1 MTHFWFL
8 NILIFMINQL
18 LAVPLAPFLAF
29 AIISLFTL
37 RYNRLSTFISI
48 FGIAI
53 SLILSLNLAVNLI
66 ISPIHEEYFMP
77 WIKIGSVQIP
87 LEIIADPLSVMML
100 VVVSL
105 VSLCIQVYSLG
116 YMHGE
121 TGLARYYGFI
131 SLFSFSMLVLVL
143 SNNFVQMYMAWEL
156 VGLCSYLLIGFWYHK
171 PSAAAAG
178 KKAFLTTRLGDVG
191 FLIGIL
197 LIFKLTGTLSFS
209 EVAQAISQGEVA
221 GPAITL
227 ISILVFCGAIGKSAQ
242 FPLHVWLPDAMEGPT
257 PISALIHAA
266 TMVAAGVYLTAR
278 LFFIFLPSTE
288 ALAVVAYIGGFTA
301 LFAATIALAQNDIK
315 KIVAYSTISQLGF
328 MMLALGSGGY
338 TPACFHLMTHAF
350 FKALLFLCAGSVIHS
365 LHSNNIWD
373 GGGLLRKM
381 PITGLCFIMGG
392 LSLAGLPPFAG
403 FFSKDEIILTV
414 FASGNTILFT
424 MAAITVFLTAFYTF
438 RLFFVVFTGEEK
450 KDTHVHESPL
460 VMTLPMILLAI
471 LSLISGW
478 CGPQFSHLI
487 HAEGAFHPEEEPLVM
502 YLSVLL
508 ALAGIFSAWVV
519 YAKKEVS
526 SERLCQQFA
535 PVNSLLTNKYWIDE
549 LYGSTVVRLVQFV
562 SLVSKWID
570 IYLVDGMVNG
580 TGRLTVLFGRL
591 IRLIQTGYLQ
601 NYIFL
606 MIAGIVI
613 LLLIF

>member
-1 MTHFWFL
+1 
-8 NILIFMINQL
+8 MIEQL
-18 LAVPLAPFLAF
+18 LVIPLAPFLAF
-29 AIISLFTL
+29 AVISLLTL

-53 SLILSLNLAVNLI
+53 SLILSLNLAINLI
-66 ISPIHEEYFMP
+66 ISPHLEEYFMP
-77 WIKIGSVQIP
+77 WIKIGAVQIP

-105 VSLCIQVYSLG
+105 VSLAIQVYSIG

-131 SLFSFSMLVLVL
+131 SLFSFSMLTLVL
-143 SNNFVQMYMAWEL
+143 SNNFVQMYIAWEL

-209 EVAQAISQGEVA
+209 EVAKIMEGGGVSNS
-221 GPAITL
+221 AITL
-227 ISILVFCGAIGKSAQ
+227 IAILVFCGALGKSAQ

-266 TMVAAGVYLTAR
+266 TMVAAGVYLVAR
-278 LFFIFLPSTE
+278 VFFVFAAAPS
-288 ALAVVAYIGGFTA
+288 AMVVVAYIGGFTA
-301 LFAATIALAQNDIK
+301 IFAATIALAQNDIK

-381 PITGLCFIMGG
+381 PITAICFIMGG
-392 LSLAGLPPFAG
+392 LSLSGVPPFAG
-403 FFSKDEIILTV
+403 FFSKDEILLTV
-414 FASGNTILFT
+414 FASGNTILF
-424 MAAITVFLTAFYTF
+424 ALASITVFLTALYTF
-438 RLFFVVFTGEEK
+438 RLFFVVFTGPEK
-450 KDTHVHESPL
+450 KVVHESPL
-460 VMTLPMILLAI
+460 VMTLPMIILAI

-487 HAEGAFHPEEEPLVM
+487 HTEGALHPEGEPLVM
-502 YLSVLL
+502 YLAIFL
-508 ALAGIFSAWVV
+508 ALSGIFSAWVV
-519 YAKKEVS
+519 YCKKEVS
-526 SERLCQQFA
+526 SEKLCQQFA

-549 LYGSTVVRLVQFV
+549 LYGSTVVRLVGLV

-570 IYLVDGMVNG
+570 IYLVDGLVNG
-580 TGRLTVLFGRL
+580 LGRLTTLLGRI
-591 IRLIQTGYLQ
+591 IRLIQTGYVQ
-601 NYIFL
+601 NYILL
-606 MIAGIVI
+606 MIAGIII
-613 LLLIF
+613 LLLMF

>member
-1 MTHFWFL
+1 
-8 NILIFMINQL
+8 MINQL

-37 RYNRLSTFISI
+37 RYKRLSTFISI
-48 FGIAI
+48 LGIAI
-53 SLILSLNLAVNLI
+53 SLILSLNIAINLI
-66 ISPIHEEYFMP
+66 ISPSSEEYFMN
-77 WIKIGSVQIP
+77 WIKIGAVQIP
-87 LEIIADPLSVMML
+87 LEIIIDPLSAMML

-105 VSLCIQVYSLG
+105 VSLCIQIYSIG
-116 YMHGE
+116 YMHGD

-131 SLFSFSMLVLVL
+131 SLFSFSMLTLVL
-143 SNNFVQMYMAWEL
+143 SNNFAQMYMAWEL

-178 KKAFLTTRLGDVG
+178 KKAFLVTRLGDVG

-209 EVAQAISQGEVA
+209 EVAHAISQKEVTC
-221 GPAITL
+221 PAITIIAIL
-227 ISILVFCGAIGKSAQ
+227 IFCGAIGKSAQ

-278 LFFIFLPSTE
+278 LFFIFLPSIE
-288 ALAVVAYIGGFTA
+288 ALAIVAYIGGFTA

-381 PITGLCFIMGG
+381 PITAICFIMGG

-403 FFSKDEIILTV
+403 FFSKDEIVLTV
-414 FASGNTILFT
+414 FASGNTLLFF
-424 MAAITVFLTAFYTF
+424 MATLTIFLTAFYTF

-487 HAEGAFHPEEEPLVM
+487 HTEDALHPEGEPLVM
-502 YLSVLL
+502 VLSVSM

-526 SERLCQQFA
+526 SEKLCQQFA
-535 PVNSLLTNKYWIDE
+535 PINSLLTNKYWIDE

-570 IYLVDGMVNG
+570 IYLVDGLVNG
-580 TGRLTVLFGRL
+580 TGRLTAFFGSALRL
-591 IRLIQTGYLQ
+591 VQTGYLQ

-606 MIAGIVI
+606 MIAGLVI

>member
-1 MTHFWFL
+1 
-8 NILIFMINQL
+8 MINQL

-37 RYNRLSTFISI
+37 RYNKLSTFISI
-48 FGIAI
+48 LGIAT
-53 SLILSLNLAVNLI
+53 SFILSLNLAVHFIN
-66 ISPIHEEYFMP
+66 SPLPEEYFMD
-77 WIKIGSVQIP
+77 WIKIGGVQIP

-100 VVVSL
+100 VIVSL
-105 VSLCIQVYSLG
+105 VSLCIQIYSMG

-131 SLFSFSMLVLVL
+131 SLFSFSMLTLVL

-197 LIFKLTGTLSFS
+197 LIFKLTGTLSFP
-209 EVAQAISQGEVA
+209 EVAKAISQGWVSNS
-221 GPAITL
+221 AITL
-227 ISILVFCGAIGKSAQ
+227 IALLVFCGAVGKSAQ

-266 TMVAAGVYLTAR
+266 TMVAAGVYLVAR
-278 LFFIFLPSTE
+278 VFFVFAAAPS
-288 ALAVVAYIGGFTA
+288 AMAVVAYIGGFTA
-301 LFAATIALAQNDIK
+301 LFAATIALTQNDIK

-350 FKALLFLCAGSVIHS
+350 FKALLFLCAGSVIHG

-381 PITGLCFIMGG
+381 PITAICFIMGG
-392 LSLAGLPPFAG
+392 LSLAGVPPFAG

-414 FASGNTILFT
+414 FAGGNTLLFT

-450 KDTHVHESPL
+450 KKAHESPL
-460 VMTLPMILLAI
+460 VMTLPMIILAI

-487 HAEGAFHPEEEPLVM
+487 HAEGAFHPEEEPLVV
-502 YLSVLL
+502 YLSIFL
-508 ALAGIFSAWVV
+508 ALAGIFCAWVV
-519 YAKKEVS
+519 YCRKEVS

-535 PVNSLLTNKYWIDE
+535 PINSLLTNKYWIDE
-549 LYGSTVVRLVQFV
+549 LYASTVVRFVNFV
-562 SLVSKWID
+562 SAVSRWID
-570 IYLVDGMVNG
+570 IYLVDGLVNG
-580 TGRLTVLFGRL
+580 TGRLTALLGSAV
-591 IRLIQTGYLQ
+591 RLIQTGYLQ

>member
-1 MTHFWFL
+1 
-8 NILIFMINQL
+8 MINQL
-18 LAVPLAPFLAF
+18 LAVPLAPLLAF

-48 FGIAI
+48 FGMTI
-53 SLILSLNLAVNLI
+53 SLVLSLNLAINLI
-66 ISPIHEEYFMP
+66 MSPHLEEYFMP
-77 WIKIGSVQIP
+77 WIKIGAVQIP

-100 VVVSL
+100 VVVSF
-105 VSLCIQVYSLG
+105 VSLCIQVYSIG
-116 YMHGE
+116 YMHQD
-121 TGLARYYGFI
+121 TGLSRYYGFI
-131 SLFSFSMLVLVL
+131 SLFSFSMLTLVL
-143 SNNFVQMYMAWEL
+143 SNNFVQMYIAWEL

-197 LIFKLTGTLSFS
+197 LIFKLTGTLSFPDLS
-209 EVAQAISQGEVA
+209 AAISEGWISGTEL
-221 GPAITL
+221 TL
-227 ISILVFCGAIGKSAQ
+227 IGLLIFCGAIGKSAQ

-266 TMVAAGVYLTAR
+266 TMVAAGVYLVAR
-278 LFFIFLPSTE
+278 VFFIFLPSPS
-288 ALAVVAYIGGFTA
+288 AMAVIAYIGGFTA

-315 KIVAYSTISQLGF
+315 RIVAYSTLSQLGL

-365 LHSNNIWD
+365 IHSNNIWD

-381 PITGLCFIMGG
+381 PITAICFIMGG
-392 LSLAGLPPFAG
+392 FSLVGLPPFAG
-403 FFSKDEIILTV
+403 FFSKDEIFLTV
-414 FASGNTILFT
+414 FARGETILFV
-424 MAAITVFLTAFYTF
+424 MAAMTIFLTGLYTF

-450 KDTHVHESPL
+450 KNAHESPP
-460 VMTLPMILLAI
+460 VMTIPMILLAI

-478 CGPQFSHLI
+478 WGPQFSHLI
-487 HAEGAFHPEEEPLVM
+487 HAEGALHPEEEPLVM
-502 YLSVLL
+502 VLAIAL
-508 ALAGIFSAWVV
+508 AIAGIFSAWVI
-519 YAKKEVS
+519 YARKEVS

-535 PVNSLLTNKYWIDE
+535 PINSLLTNKYWIDE
-549 LYGSTVVRLVQFV
+549 LYGSTVVWFVQFV
-562 SLVSKWID
+562 SSISRWID
-570 IYLVDGMVNG
+570 VWIVDGLVNCLG
-580 TGRLTVLFGRL
+580 KLTVLLGRL

>member
-1 MTHFWFL
+1 
-8 NILIFMINQL
+8 MINQL

-392 LSLAGLPPFAG
+392 LSLAGLPTFDG

-424 MAAITVFLTAFYTF
+424 TAAITVFLTAFYTF